1 MEATSAVERVA
12 ERAASIQIER
22 IRRLIVSD
30 SSSAVTDIRERHR
43 LNRVL
48 VPLAQ
53 RARLVKTGR
62 TPGWAMS
69 THARGCFSANFQ
81 ARRRRAVA
89 VAPRQA
95 LGCSPCPR
103 SRANVRA
110 CRSLVGALFGW

>member
-69 THARGCFSANFQ
+69 THARGCFSANFPSTTPPSGRCRAAAG
-81 ARRRRAVA
+81 ARLFPVPT
-89 VAPRQA
+89 V
-95 LGCSPCPR
+95 
-103 SRANVRA
+103 SR
-110 CRSLVGALFGW
+110 